1 MNGLPGTPLA
11 GLTADSRK
19 VLPGYLFA
27 ALPGSKHDGR
37 QFIRAAVAAG
47 AVAVLAPEDTDPSLI
62 PEGVTLVTDANPRRR
77 LARMAAAFYQA
88 QPGTIAAVTGTNGK
102 TSVAS
107 FTRQIWTAL
116 GHDAASMGTLGIV
129 APGMSAGPSLTT
141 PDPVALHAS
150 LAELAE
156 RRIDHLAMEASSHGL
171 EQFRLDGVRFT
182 AAGFTNLTRDHLDY
196 HGSMQ
201 AYLDAKLRLFNEL
214 LSSGGVAVVNA
225 DDPEFATIR
234 DRVERRKLA
243 MLSYGFG
250 PSDLRCTKAATE
262 AGGFQL
268 QIDAMGTVFT
278 VDFALPGRFQIA
290 NALCATGLAIAC
302 GASAS
307 HVVPLLSRLEGV
319 PGRLQRAAILEN
331 EATVYVD
338 YAHTPDALNAVLD
351 AMRPHVTGRLH
362 LVFGCGGDRDKG
374 KRAQMGAI
382 AAELADKIIVTD
394 DNPRTEDPAAIRA
407 QIMSSC
413 RRAREIGNRAEAI
426 AAAIER
432 LEHGDVL
439 IVAGKGHEQGQIV
452 GDEVIPFDDSE
463 VVRTVA
469 SGATG
474 GTA

>member
-1 MNGLPGTPLA
+1 MNGLPGIQLA

-19 VLPGYLFA
+19 VRPGYLFA
-27 ALPGSKHDGR
+27 ALPGSKLDGR

-47 AVAVLAPEDTDPSLI
+47 AVAVLAPDDTDPGLV
-62 PEGVTLVTDANPRRR
+62 PDGVTLITDANPRRR
-77 LARMAAAFYQA
+77 LARMAAAFYPE
-88 QPGTIAAVTGTNGK
+88 QPRTIVAVTGTNGK

-116 GHDAASMGTLGIV
+116 GHDAASIGTLDIV
-129 APGMSAGPSLTT
+129 APGITAGPSLTT

-150 LAELAE
+150 LADLAA

-171 EQFRLDGVRFT
+171 EQYRLDGVRFA

-201 AYLDAKLRLFNEL
+201 AYLDSKLRLFNEL
-214 LSSGGVAVVNA
+214 LSDGGVAVANA
-225 DDPEFATIR
+225 DDPEFATVR
-234 DRVERRKLA
+234 ERVERRKLA
-243 MLSYGFG
+243 MLSFGFG
-250 PSDLRCTKAATE
+250 ASDLRCTKAVAE

-268 QIDAMGTVFT
+268 NIDAMGDTFT

-319 PGRLQRAAILEN
+319 PGRLQRATRLDNDADIYL
-331 EATVYVD
+331 D

-351 AMRPHVTGRLH
+351 AMRPHVTGKLH

-394 DNPRTEDPAAIRA
+394 DNPRSEDPASIRA

-426 AAAIER
+426 AAAMAR
-432 LEHGDVL
+432 LDRGDVL

-452 GDEVIPFDDSE
+452 GEEVIPFDDVE
-463 VVRTVA
+463 VVRA
-469 SGATG
+469 AARGAAG
-474 GTA
+474 GTP

>member
-1 MNGLPGTPLA
+1 MNGLPGIQLA

-19 VLPGYLFA
+19 VRPGYLFA
-27 ALPGSKHDGR
+27 ALPGSKLDGR

-47 AVAVLAPEDTDPSLI
+47 AVAVLAPDDTDPALV
-62 PEGVTLVTDANPRRR
+62 PDGVTLITDANPRRR
-77 LARMAAAFYQA
+77 LARMAAALYPE
-88 QPGTIAAVTGTNGK
+88 QPSTIVAVTGTNGK

-116 GHDAASMGTLGIV
+116 GHDAASIGTLGIV
-129 APGMSAGPSLTT
+129 APGAVAGPSLTT
-141 PDPVALHAS
+141 PDPVALHAG
-150 LAELAE
+150 LADLAS

-171 EQFRLDGVRFT
+171 EQYRLDGVRFA

-201 AYLDAKLRLFNEL
+201 AYFDAKLRLFNEL
-214 LSSGGVAVVNA
+214 LSDGGVAVANA

-243 MLSYGFG
+243 MLSFGFG
-250 PSDLRCTKAATE
+250 ASDLRCTKAVAE

-268 QIDAMGTVFT
+268 EIDAMGDAFT

-319 PGRLQRAAILEN
+319 PGRLQRAARLDN
-331 EATVYVD
+331 DADVYVD

-351 AMRPHVTGRLH
+351 AMRPHVTGKLH

-382 AAELADKIIVTD
+382 ANELADKIIVTD
-394 DNPRTEDPAAIRA
+394 DNPRTEDAAAIRA
-407 QIMSSC
+407 QIMTSC

-426 AAAIER
+426 AAAVAR
-432 LEHGDVL
+432 LDRGDVL

-452 GDEVIPFDDSE
+452 GEEVIPFDDVE
-463 VVRTVA
+463 VVRAAAEDAAGRTP
-469 SGATG
+469 
-474 GTA
+474 